1 MDALKSVGNALNKG
15 RFELT
20 LRQYTNQKR
29 LLEQLNAQLMQVES
43 TLAQLEIQLEKGQID
58 GSQFELQKMAFHSQA
73 QQIRQQINSAEFS
86 KQRLKAKLDDF
97 MRKNGEQAQ
106 PDYDSSS
113 KVLVNKMKD
122 IAKSLIQKEVI
133 TAVTSALVPL
143 APVITLVILIMCTA
157 MLFMVALRGVQ
168 TTFDFSANCPDGS
181 VNEACKQLKDSESAD
196 RVYNSESCGS
206 YGNPCETE
214 VN

>member
-1 MDALKSVGNALNKG
+1 MDALKSVGSALNKG

-29 LLEQLNAQLMQVES
+29 LLEQLNSQLMQVES
-43 TLAQLEIQLEKGQID
+43 TLAQLEIQLEKGKID

-122 IAKSLIQKEVI
+122 IAKSFIQKEAI
-133 TAVTSALVPL
+133 TAAL
-143 APVITLVILIMCTA
+143 PVILPIATTLVLLICVA
-157 MLFMVALRGVQ
+157 MMFMVAMRNVQ